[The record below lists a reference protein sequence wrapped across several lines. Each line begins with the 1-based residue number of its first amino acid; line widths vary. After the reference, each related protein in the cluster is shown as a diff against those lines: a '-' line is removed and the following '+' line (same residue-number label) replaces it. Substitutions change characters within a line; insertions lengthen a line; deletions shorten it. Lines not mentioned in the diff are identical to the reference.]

1 MREKHSAKRVERKK
15 FPHKWG
21 KVNQKSV
28 FNSRNR
34 RDKSMIHM
42 YNILNLL
49 YHNDMKSK
57 LVAATQKQ
65 IQEEL
70 ANNGTKLCDRTVYN
84 NIRKLVKQGLIEE
97 GLPRGNAKSY
107 YVTTA
112 GVEWMREVEKEVCE

>member
-1 MREKHSAKRVERKK
+1 
-15 FPHKWG
+15 
-21 KVNQKSV
+21 
-28 FNSRNR
+28 
-34 RDKSMIHM
+34 MIHM

-49 YHNDMKSK
+49 YSNGMKSK
-57 LVAATQKQ
+57 LIAATQKQ

-97 GLPRGNAKSY
+97 GLLRGNAKSY

-112 GVEWMREVEKEVCE
+112 GVEWMREIETEVCD

>member
-1 MREKHSAKRVERKK
+1 
-15 FPHKWG
+15 
-21 KVNQKSV
+21 
-28 FNSRNR
+28 
-34 RDKSMIHM
+34 MIHM